1 MQEPTISTKPIA
13 ENRSSYKSWVA
24 SEGIPIIQGF
34 FIEDI
39 RKVALEPW
47 QRTGGLAARLC
58 LEGTGETN
66 DAYVCE
72 IPAGRGAWLFL
83 PPTGFTSISIL
94 AQNRCAI

>member
-39 RKVALEPW
+39 REGCT
-47 QRTGGLAARLC
+47 RTLAAHWRP
-58 LEGTGETN
+58 G
-66 DAYVCE
+66 
-72 IPAGRGAWLFL
+72 GADL
-83 PPTGFTSISIL
+83 S
-94 AQNRCAI
+94 